1 MAFRASLRV
10 LHMLVLAL
18 LLVALARPAPSRA
31 DTLDEYSSDFLD
43 LFTPGTILAEGD
55 YGFVIVDTKT
65 GRIVPVEGGT
75 PGPLTL
81 LGDGREVAQ
90 LIWWKGDNAVVDI
103 SRGKLVIIH
112 YATWSIVP
120 TITEVS
126 IPGLN
131 AASPGTAAV
140 FPDGSLGISVGN
152 GAIVQVT
159 TSLQVNGP
167 PPMWTGTDL
176 KVGTPWRIPT
186 PAGAAGPPSALNFTV
201 GSDGNLWFTETHPTD
216 AQGHAIV
223 DGKERIGRVTPTGVI
238 TEFAEPTSF
247 AGTGSVNTTLGTYVT
262 LGSDGN
268 VWFTEAS
275 VGKLGRITPAGV
287 VTEFALPHQGTL
299 LGIVAGP
306 DGNLWVKDYY
316 GSIYRVTPAG
326 TITTFAI
333 PTKSAGSDVELVPGP
348 DGAVWFAEDTGIA
361 RITMT
366 GVITEYLLP
375 MPSVNGTPMYPYQLA
390 FTANGRG
397 ALIEYTS
404 GKFATFTMPTPASG
418 TVSVQE
424 FYNAALDHYFISTV
438 PAEISDLETGV
449 HVGWQAT
456 GLAFNAFPAGH
467 AGTSPIC
474 RFYIPPALGDSHFFG
489 RGTAECQATAQKNPS
504 FDEESPE
511 VMDMI
516 LPTAGVCPANTVPV
530 YRVFSNRPDANH
542 RYTTVRAVR
551 DAMVAKGWVAEG
563 DGPDLVVMCSP

>member
-1 MAFRASLRV
+1 M
-10 LHMLVLAL
+10 
-18 LLVALARPAPSRA
+18 
-31 DTLDEYSSDFLD
+31 
-43 LFTPGTILAEGD
+43 
-55 YGFVIVDTKT
+55 
-65 GRIVPVEGGT
+65 
-75 PGPLTL
+75 
-81 LGDGREVAQ
+81 
-90 LIWWKGDNAVVDI
+90 
-103 SRGKLVIIH
+103 
-112 YATWSIVP
+112 
-120 TITEVS
+120 
-126 IPGLN
+126 
-131 AASPGTAAV
+131 
-140 FPDGSLGISVGN
+140 
-152 GAIVQVT
+152 
-159 TSLQVNGP
+159 
-167 PPMWTGTDL
+167 
-176 KVGTPWRIPT
+176 
-186 PAGAAGPPSALNFTV
+186 
-201 GSDGNLWFTETHPTD
+201 
-216 AQGHAIV
+216 
-223 DGKERIGRVTPTGVI
+223 
-238 TEFAEPTSF
+238 
-247 AGTGSVNTTLGTYVT
+247 
-262 LGSDGN
+262 
-268 VWFTEAS
+268 
-275 VGKLGRITPAGV
+275 
-287 VTEFALPHQGTL
+287 
-299 LGIVAGP
+299 
-306 DGNLWVKDYY
+306 
-316 GSIYRVTPAG
+316 
-326 TITTFAI
+326 
-333 PTKSAGSDVELVPGP
+333 PGP